1 MRVVRRPKS
10 LLMRFRGE
18 WRSCNVMA
26 RELGGKHVVVV
37 GATGVLGARI
47 AAHLAAAGARVSAIV
62 RDHTRLDGA
71 SVFQYALADVTD
83 TAAMRLALASVASVA
98 PIDGVVNASGVV
110 AFGGIGEL
118 DDATLAKLFAVNATA
133 PIVMLR
139 ESATLI
145 ADSGFFVNISGVVA
159 TQPVAGMAA
168 YSASKAA
175 AWAAMSAVARELRRR
190 QIDVIDARP
199 PHTETGLASRAIA
212 GVAPKMPVG
221 LTPDV
226 VAARIV
232 AAIVAGERDLPVEA
246 FASQ

>member
-1 MRVVRRPKS
+1 
-10 LLMRFRGE
+10 
-18 WRSCNVMA
+18 MA
-26 RELGGKHVVVV
+26 RDLVGKHVVVV

-83 TAAMRLALASVASVA
+83 TAGLQTAFASVASVA
-98 PIDGVVNASGVV
+98 PLDGVVNATGVV
-110 AFGGIGEL
+110 AFGGIGEV
-118 DDATLAKLFAVNATA
+118 DDATLARLFSVNAIA

-139 ESATLI
+139 ESATHLV
-145 ADSGFFVNISGVVA
+145 DGGFFVNISGVVA

-221 LTPDV
+221 LTPDA

-232 AAIVAGERDLPVEA
+232 AAVIAGERDLPVEA
-246 FASQ
+246 FA

>member
-1 MRVVRRPKS
+1 
-10 LLMRFRGE
+10 
-18 WRSCNVMA
+18 MA
-26 RELGGKHVVVV
+26 RDLGGKHVVVV

-83 TAAMRLALASVASVA
+83 TAALQTAFASVASVA
-98 PIDGVVNASGVV
+98 PLDGVVNATGVV
-110 AFGGIGEL
+110 AFGGIGEV
-118 DDATLAKLFAVNATA
+118 DDATLARLFSVNAIA

-139 ESATLI
+139 ESATHLV
-145 ADSGFFVNISGVVA
+145 DGGFFVNISGVVA

-221 LTPDV
+221 LTPDA

-232 AAIVAGERDLPVEA
+232 AAVIAGERDLPTEA
-246 FASQ
+246 FA

>member
-1 MRVVRRPKS
+1 
-10 LLMRFRGE
+10 
-18 WRSCNVMA
+18 MA

-37 GATGVLGARI
+37 GATGALGARI
-47 AAHLAAAGARVSAIV
+47 AAHLAAGGARVSAIV

-83 TAAMRLALASVASVA
+83 TAAMRVAFASVASVG

-145 ADSGFFVNISGVVA
+145 ADGGFFVNISGVVA

-168 YSASKAA
+168 YSA
-175 AWAAMSAVARELRRR
+175 
-190 QIDVIDARP
+190 
-199 PHTETGLASRAIA
+199 
-212 GVAPKMPVG
+212 
-221 LTPDV
+221 
-226 VAARIV
+226 
-232 AAIVAGERDLPVEA
+232 
-246 FASQ
+246 

>member
-1 MRVVRRPKS
+1 
-10 LLMRFRGE
+10 
-18 WRSCNVMA
+18 MA

-83 TAAMRLALASVASVA
+83 NAALQTAFASVATA
-98 PIDGVVNASGVV
+98 GPIDGVVNATGVV

-145 ADSGFFVNISGVVA
+145 ADGGFFVNISGVVA

-175 AWAAMSAVARELRRR
+175 AWAAMSAGARELRRR

-212 GVAPKMPVG
+212 GVAPKMPLG
-221 LTPDV
+221 LTPDA

-232 AAIVAGERDLPVEA
+232 TAVIAGERDLPTEA
-246 FASQ
+246 FA

>member
-1 MRVVRRPKS
+1 
-10 LLMRFRGE
+10 
-18 WRSCNVMA
+18 MA
-26 RELGGKHVVVV
+26 RDLVGKHVVVV
-37 GATGVLGARI
+37 GATGVLGTRI

-83 TAAMRLALASVASVA
+83 TAALQTAFASVASVG
-98 PIDGVVNASGVV
+98 PLDGVVNATGVV
-110 AFGGIGEL
+110 AFGGIGEV
-118 DDATLAKLFAVNATA
+118 DDATLARLFSVNAIA

-139 ESATLI
+139 ESAAHLI
-145 ADSGFFVNISGVVA
+145 DGGFFVNISGVVA

-221 LTPDV
+221 LTPDA
-226 VAARIV
+226 VASRIV
-232 AAIVAGERDLPVEA
+232 AAVIAGERDLPTEA
-246 FASQ
+246 FTV

>member
-1 MRVVRRPKS
+1 
-10 LLMRFRGE
+10 
-18 WRSCNVMA
+18 MA
-26 RELGGKHVVVV
+26 RELGGKHLVVV

-83 TAAMRLALASVASVA
+83 TAALQIAFASVASVA
-98 PIDGVVNASGVV
+98 PIDGVVNATGVV

-118 DDATLAKLFAVNATA
+118 DDTTLAKLFAVNATA

-139 ESATLI
+139 ESISHMTGG
-145 ADSGFFVNISGVVA
+145 GFFVNLSGVVA

-175 AWAAMSAVARELRRR
+175 AWSAMSAVARELRRR

-199 PHTETGLASRAIA
+199 PHTETGLATRAVA

-221 LTPDV
+221 LTPDS
-226 VAARIV
+226 VATRIV
-232 AAIVAGERDLPVEA
+232 AAIIAGERDLPAEA
-246 FASQ
+246 FNF

>member
-1 MRVVRRPKS
+1 MRVARRPRS
-10 LLMRFRGE
+10 LLMRFRGV
-18 WRSCNVMA
+18 WRGDVMA
-26 RELGGKHVVVV
+26 RELGGKHVVVF

-83 TAAMRLALASVASVA
+83 TAAMRVAFASVASVA

-139 ESATLI
+139 ESATLLN
-145 ADSGFFVNISGVVA
+145 DGGFFVNISGVVA

-190 QIDVIDARP
+190 QMDVIDARP

-221 LTPDV
+221 LTPDA

-246 FASQ
+246 FAS

>member
-1 MRVVRRPKS
+1 
-10 LLMRFRGE
+10 
-18 WRSCNVMA
+18 MA

-47 AAHLAAAGARVSAIV
+47 AAHLSAAGARVSAIV

-83 TAAMRLALASVASVA
+83 IAALRLAFASVATTA
-98 PIDGVVNASGVV
+98 PIDGVVNATGVV

-139 ESATLI
+139 ESSTLI
-145 ADSGFFVNISGVVA
+145 ADGGFFLNISGVVA

-168 YSASKAA
+168 YSASKSA
-175 AWAAMSAVARELRRR
+175 AWSAMSAVARELRRR

-199 PHTETGLASRAIA
+199 PHTETGLATRAIA

-221 LTPDV
+221 LTPDA

-232 AAIVAGERDLPVEA
+232 TAIVGGERDLPVEA
-246 FASQ
+246 FVTQ